1 MKMYTEKLYSD
12 GLITIT
18 KDTVVFRNYYFIGIS
33 KKVPVSE
40 IEKIVSHEPT
50 VSNGKWRLW
59 GSRGFNHWFPL
70 DMLRPIRERIFFAKI
85 KNSSFVIGF
94 TVSNSRLVE
103 NVFRDMN
110 LIY

>member
-12 GLITIT
+12 LQITIT
-18 KDTVVFRNYYFIGIS
+18 KEVVIFRHYYFIGIS

-40 IEKIVSHEPT
+40 IEKIASHEPT
-50 VSNGKWRLW
+50 FTNGKWRIW
-59 GSRGFNHWFPL
+59 GGGGFNRWFPF
-70 DMLRPIRERIFFAKI
+70 DILRPIRERIFFAKL

-103 NVFRDMN
+103 SIFRDMN